1 MDHDLDAHLAEAGAA
16 IAAAVDLEAVSA
28 LDADLLGKRSVV
40 SAAKKSLGGLEAEER
55 REAGQRLNE
64 VRAELE
70 HLLED
75 RRIEL
80 KSDELAH
87 RVESER
93 LDLTELDQGR
103 RLGHRHVITQT
114 WERLEDLFIGM
125 GYTVAE
131 GPEIEDEWHLQPA
144 KQVFPF
150 FGCVFNDGYSP
161 SDVSDLQ
168 SRQESEDTIIDGF
181 SYDTTV

>member
-40 SAAKKSLGGLEAEER
+40 SAAKKSLGGFEAKER

-70 HLLED
+70 RLLED

-114 WERLEDLFIGM
+114 WERLEDLSLIH
-125 GYTVAE
+125 
-131 GPEIEDEWHLQPA
+131 I
-144 KQVFPF
+144 
-150 FGCVFNDGYSP
+150 
-161 SDVSDLQ
+161 
-168 SRQESEDTIIDGF
+168 
-181 SYDTTV
+181 